1 MQYFGSFQPQ
11 YPSDFASYNPSA
23 QYLYPASTHPQ
34 FATKFSVNRFGNGNQ
49 LSIGLTTTPQN
60 IMGISVGRRK
70 RRVLFSPQQVNELER
85 RFRASKYL
93 SAQDREVLARS
104 ISLTPTQV
112 KIWFQ
117 NQRYKHKRQEKERR
131 MDGNGKYV
139 DSDDGGSESPISHG
153 SGACSPSFNRMKIE
167 KDDEEKPCHVF
178 TSPVTNDAAC
188 LPDLSQ
194 QSFPYQVYPQNT
206 YMPQGFAFAYPTP
219 ATYPP
224 PQCFGNFQRL

>member
-1 MQYFGSFQPQ
+1 MSTGSSSSSSATTAETPAVTDTFSLTSQPSTTAQMQYFGSFQPQ

-112 KIWFQ
+112 
-117 NQRYKHKRQEKERR
+117 
-131 MDGNGKYV
+131 
-139 DSDDGGSESPISHG
+139 
-153 SGACSPSFNRMKIE
+153 
-167 KDDEEKPCHVF
+167 
-178 TSPVTNDAAC
+178 
-188 LPDLSQ
+188 
-194 QSFPYQVYPQNT
+194 YPQNT